1 MARAS
6 AIEAIDAKCSRHTE
20 MLPQAPRSVRADG
33 LRPWAQTVARHCC
46 RTGWACVSRAR
57 DCPRVPVRLS
67 CWRNTWRHIHVGRP
81 GTWRTQRDASGWRQS
96 TTLNAGGFKGQ
107 PFVTFGATKW
117 LSASFSIATPCELF
131 CAFKTTTPASNQ
143 YVSDFGTN
151 SLILNINT
159 NNVNLY
165 SGGTAFGTGPVSA
178 NTIHY
183 ANGQY
188 NGASSVVSL
197 DAGSDVTGSPGTG
210 GETGTFTVGNVGS
223 HNTGLLGDLYEV
235 FGFASILSAGDRAS
249 VKAYLAS
256 WYS

>member
-1 MARAS
+1 MQNAV
-6 AIEAIDAKCSRHTE
+6 AIPRCYRKRRVRC
-20 MLPQAPRSVRADG
+20 APMGFGLG
-33 LRPWAQTVARHCC
+33 LRLSHGTAVGQAGPAFPALATALAFRY
-46 RTGWACVSRAR
+46 VSRVGAT
-57 DCPRVPVRLS
+57 PGATF
-67 CWRNTWRHIHVGRP
+67 TWADQGP
-81 GTWRTQRDASGWRQS
+81 GAHNATQAAGGNQP
-96 TTLNAGGFKGQ
+96 TLNAGGFKGQ
-107 PFVTFGATKW
+107 SFVTFGATKW

-159 NNVNLY
+159 NNFNLY

-197 DAGSDVTGSPGTG
+197 DAGSDVTGSPGIG

-235 FGFASILSAGDRAS
+235 FGFGSILSSGDRTS
-249 VKAYLAS
+249 VKAYLAG